1 MTDAFPFLQHF
12 EGREAI
18 IRDWPDYYN
27 KYQFGLSSPPK
38 IVLALILAHQGR
50 TDDAK
55 HLLEKLIQQSHHA
68 GHKEYVHSLATR
80 LGLEPLST

>member
-27 KYQFGLSSPPK
+27 KYQFGLSSQPK
-38 IVLALILAHQGR
+38 IVLAIILAIQGR
-50 TDDAK
+50 TEDAK
-55 HLLEKLIQQSHHA
+55 HLFEQQIQQSQHA
-68 GHKEYVHSLATR
+68 GHKAYVQSLATR